1 MLKAIFEV
9 KGEKKEVNVNFF
21 TKDYT
26 FLNHL
31 KRQTNT
37 QIKGSI
43 QKVTILHLIN
53 KGNFTVISQEDG
65 ILFEGTESLKSS
77 ITYTDADRETIE
89 NITKHFLSI
98 DEICYRLDE
107 LENESVALHGRLQTL
122 FTIESKQLEEKLTA

>member
-31 KRQTNT
+31 KRETNT

-43 QKVTILHLIN
+43 QKVTVLHLIN
-53 KGNFTVISQEDG
+53 KGNFTVISQEGG
-65 ILFEGTESLKSS
+65 ILFDGTESLKSNV
-77 ITYTDADRETIE
+77 TYIDADRETIE